1 MSEIFVDGS
10 GFNGY
15 ESKFC
20 VVFADGKSE
29 IKTFK
34 ANRSNNEMEYEAV
47 IYALEKCD
55 NNSIIR
61 TDSQLVIHQVL
72 GDWKVKQS
80 HLLKL
85 KARASNL
92 IREKNATLRYIPRDK
107 NLAGNLLE

>member
-34 ANRSNNEMEYEAV
+34 TNKTNNEMEYGAV

-55 NNSIIR
+55 INSIIH

-72 GDWKVKQS
+72 GDWKVKQP
-80 HLLKL
+80 HLLL
-85 KARASNL
+85 LRVMALNL
-92 IREKNATLRYIPRDK
+92 IRKKNATLMYIPRDK